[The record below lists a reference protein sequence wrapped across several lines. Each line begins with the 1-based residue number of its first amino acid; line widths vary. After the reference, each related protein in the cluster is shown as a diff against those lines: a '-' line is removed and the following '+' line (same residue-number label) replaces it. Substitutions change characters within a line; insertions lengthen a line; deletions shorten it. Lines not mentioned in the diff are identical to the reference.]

1 MRNLFKVNNKDA
13 RTVSMMGITL
23 QKWYLIE
30 PVLTVINKR
39 IDFPKQVQ
47 FPSITRNKL
56 EMAIK

>member
-1 MRNLFKVNNKDA
+1 
-13 RTVSMMGITL
+13 MMGIAL
-23 QKWYLIE
+23 QQLYLIE

-47 FPSITRNKL
+47 FPSITGNKL